1 MILYHTT
8 IRQFVESILE
18 HGLIPETTLQ
28 HQERW
33 KTYYGVCLSKSHAG
47 WRATI
52 AQRHMD
58 DVEETVVFEVT
69 LPDGW
74 ELHEDPNALHVE
86 GDKDESAVY
95 SPERIPPTMLR
106 LLVEQKATADSSAE

>member
-8 IRQFVESILE
+8 IRHLVESILE
-18 HGLIPETTLQ
+18 HGLIPDAILL

-33 KTYYGVCLSKSHAG
+33 HAYEGVCLSKSRAS
-47 WRATI
+47 WRETI
-52 AQRHMD
+52 ARRHMA
-58 DVEETVVFEVT
+58 DVEETVVFEVA

-74 ELHEDPNALHVE
+74 ELHEDPNALPVE

-106 LLVEQKATADSSAE
+106 LLVEQKATADSSAQ